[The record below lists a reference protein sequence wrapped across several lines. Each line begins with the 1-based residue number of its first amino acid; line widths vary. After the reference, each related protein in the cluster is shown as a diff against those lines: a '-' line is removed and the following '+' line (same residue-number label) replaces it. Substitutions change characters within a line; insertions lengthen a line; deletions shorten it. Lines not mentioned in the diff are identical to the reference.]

1 MDITR
6 REFLK
11 LSAATAAAVS
21 LSGLP
26 LMANPR
32 NGIPYRVLGK
42 TGLEVSLLT
51 VGGHTIGI
59 DELSEKES
67 IKLMRTAI
75 DEGINFFDNA
85 WDYHA
90 GRSEERMGKALQ
102 DGYRDKIFLMTKHH
116 GRKPEYAKKHL
127 EESLRRL
134 KTDVIDVW
142 QFHELDEQWEVDSI
156 YSSGVLEVALK
167 AKEEGKIKHIGFTGH
182 FRPSIHLQMIY
193 RGFDWETIQFPV
205 NVLDQHYL
213 SFSKNVLPVAVEKN
227 IGIIAMKTLGGGAL
241 LENKIVTPD
250 EALRFA
256 MTLPVS
262 TVCSGM
268 DSIKILKENIN
279 TARNFKPMEEEE
291 RNQIL
296 ERTIQFAMN
305 GKYEEYKTYTPDPDH
320 EFNEPEREG

>member
-6 REFLK
+6 REFMK
-11 LSAATAAAVS
+11 LSAATAAAIS
-21 LSGLP
+21 LSGIQV
-26 LMANPR
+26 MADSR

-42 TGLEVSLLT
+42 TGLEVSILT
-51 VGGHTIGI
+51 VGGWTIGI
-59 DELSEKES
+59 DDLTDKES
-67 IKLMRTAI
+67 VKLIRTAI
-75 DEGINFFDNA
+75 DEGVNFLDNA
-85 WDYHA
+85 WDYHE
-90 GRSEERMGKALQ
+90 GRSERRMGLALQ
-102 DGYRDKIFLMTKHH
+102 DGYRDKVKLMTKHH
-116 GRKPEYAKKHL
+116 GRKPEYVKKHL
-127 EESLRRL
+127 EDSLRRL

-156 YSSGVLEVALK
+156 YDSGALEVALK

-193 RGFDWETIQFPV
+193 KGFDWETIQFPV

-213 SFSKNVLPVAVEKN
+213 SFSKNVLPIAVEKN

-241 LENKIVTPD
+241 YENKIVTPD

-268 DSIKILKENIN
+268 DSIKVLKENIE

-296 ERTIQFAMN
+296 ERTIKYAMN

-320 EFNEPEREG
+320 EHNEPEREG